1 MIIESIT
8 EIMKMNFHL
17 GPSLKKEAVREV
29 MVTLVNSESSHKVKF
44 TPQMTVSDLLEVYIR
59 ESKIEAQIGQLVL
72 VVNGKL
78 MQRA

>member
-8 EIMKMNFHL
+8 EIMKMNFYL
-17 GPSLKKEAVREV
+17 GPSLKKEAVREG